1 MFEYALFDLDG
12 TLTDPALGITN
23 SIIYALE
30 KMGRDIPPRESL
42 YSFIGPP
49 LIQSFQSLD
58 MTKEEAERAL
68 QIYREYFSVKGLFE
82 NTVYDGIPNALGKLN
97 DCGIKLLLATS
108 KPELYAKQIIEH
120 FGLDK
125 YFTAIYGASMDEKR
139 VDKADVIRYAA
150 KSAGIANLNKAVMI
164 GDRMHDI
171 LGAKKNGIVSI
182 GVLWGYGSEDE
193 LKEAGADYIVG
204 TLSEMVS
211 AVITVGGQSSAD

>member
-82 NTVYDGIPNALGKLN
+82 NTVYDGIPNALCKLN

-150 KSAGIANLNKAVMI
+150 KSAGIVNPNKAVMI

-211 AVITVGGQSSAD
+211 AVITVGGQSSAE

>member
-108 KPELYAKQIIEH
+108 KPELYAKQIMEH

-204 TLSEMVS
+204 TLPEMVS
-211 AVITVGGQSSAD
+211 AVIKSSAE

>member
-30 KMGRDIPPRESL
+30 KMGREIPPRESL

-82 NTVYDGIPNALGKLN
+82 NTVYDGIPNALSQLN

-211 AVITVGGQSSAD
+211 AVITVGGQSSAE

>member
-30 KMGRDIPPRESL
+30 KMGREIPPRESL

-82 NTVYDGIPNALGKLN
+82 NTVYDGIPNALCKLN

-211 AVITVGGQSSAD
+211 AVITVGGQSSAE